1 MGLSLW
7 LDAGCLSVIMVGAE
21 AVLQGVQGEVDVSG
35 VEPVPSSAAIN
46 VFVTGQPGVGK
57 TSLVL
62 NAVKKLPKD
71 VVAGFYTLEA
81 RNPKTGEKIG
91 LDVETFTG
99 ERAPL
104 SRLRRG
110 CGPKVGKYYFALEA
124 FERTVLPLLT
134 PSKAIKLHVVD
145 EVGRMELQ
153 SDQFKESLMGL
164 LASPQVAVFG
174 SLPACRFGHDLPFV
188 EAIKRRPDTAILT
201 LTKSNR
207 DATALQVED
216 LLKDI
221 VGSTTSAA
229 AESSLDLQTGSTG
242 SSNSLR
248 KFISANILPSS
259 DAFGYHLESEEPAE
273 KRRKLT
279 PDQLLL

>member
-1 MGLSLW
+1 M
-7 LDAGCLSVIMVGAE
+7 
-21 AVLQGVQGEVDVSG
+21 
-35 VEPVPSSAAIN
+35 
-46 VFVTGQPGVGK
+46 GK

-71 VVAGFYTLEA
+71 AVAGFYTLDA
-81 RNPKTGEKIG
+81 LNPKSGEKIG
-91 LDVETFTG
+91 LDVETFAG

-110 CGPKVGKYYFALEA
+110 CGPKVGKYYFASEA
-124 FERTVLPLLT
+124 FEKTVLPLLT

-153 SDQFKESLMGL
+153 SDQFKKSLMAL

-207 DATALQVED
+207 DAAALQVED
-216 LLKDI
+216 LLKNI
-221 VGSTTSAA
+221 VGSAA
-229 AESSLDLQTGSTG
+229 SGVVASILDFQPASTG
-242 SSNSLR
+242 SSDSFRNFSNP
-248 KFISANILPSS
+248 IPSDIFS
-259 DAFGYHLESEEPAE
+259 SPDIQRHLDVEEPAE
-273 KRRKLT
+273 KRRKMM
-279 PDQLLL
+279 PDQSLL

>member
-1 MGLSLW
+1 MHLFVVP
-7 LDAGCLSVIMVGAE
+7 VIMVGT
-21 AVLQGVQGEVDVSG
+21 EVDADLTAI
-35 VEPVPSSAAIN
+35 EPPPSSSAIN

-71 VVAGFYTLEA
+71 AVAGFYTLEA

-91 LDVETFTG
+91 LDVETFSG

-124 FERTVLPLLT
+124 FEKTVLPLLT

-153 SDQFKESLMGL
+153 SDEFKESLMAL

-188 EAIKRRPDTAILT
+188 EAIKKRPDTAILT

-207 DATALQVED
+207 DAAALQVED
-216 LLKDI
+216 LLQNI
-221 VGSTTSAA
+221 VGSAASAGA
-229 AESSLDLQTGSTG
+229 AMELQVGSTD
-242 SSNSLR
+242 SSESLP
-248 KFISANILPSS
+248 KILTTDIFSS
-259 DAFGYHLESEEPAE
+259 TDHHLHHLLGEEEPAE
-273 KRRKLT
+273 KRRRT
-279 PDQLLL
+279 SSEFLL

>member
-1 MGLSLW
+1 
-7 LDAGCLSVIMVGAE
+7 MVATEVE
-21 AVLQGVQGEVDVSG
+21 ADVDQ
-35 VEPVPSSAAIN
+35 VPASSAIN

-62 NAVKKLPKD
+62 NAVKKLPQEA
-71 VVAGFYTLEA
+71 VAGFYTLEA

-91 LDVETFTG
+91 LDVETFGG

-124 FERTVLPLLT
+124 FEKTVLPLLT

-153 SDQFKESLMGL
+153 SDQFKESLMAL

-207 DATALQVED
+207 DAAALQVED
-216 LLKDI
+216 LLKNI
-221 VGSTTSAA
+221 VGSAASAA
-229 AESSLDLQTGSTG
+229 SILDLQAGSTG
-242 SSNSLR
+242 SSESLR
-248 KFISANILPSS
+248 KLSNCGTIPTDIFSSS
-259 DAFGYHLESEEPAE
+259 DAAPGYDVGGEEPAE
-273 KRRKLT
+273 KRRKLSSE
-279 PDQLLL
+279 LLL

>member
-1 MGLSLW
+1 
-7 LDAGCLSVIMVGAE
+7 MVGAE
-21 AVLQGVQGEVDVSG
+21 VDADAA
-35 VEPVPSSAAIN
+35 PSVDAQAPASSAIN

-62 NAVKKLPKD
+62 NAVKKLPQEA
-71 VVAGFYTLEA
+71 VAGFYTLEA

-91 LDVETFTG
+91 LDVETFGG
-99 ERAPL
+99 ESAPL

-124 FERTVLPLLT
+124 FEKTVLPLLT

-153 SDQFKESLMGL
+153 SDRFKEKLMAL

-207 DATALQVED
+207 DAAALQVED
-216 LLKDI
+216 LLKNI
-221 VGSTTSAA
+221 VGSAA
-229 AESSLDLQTGSTG
+229 TAASILDFQAGSTG
-242 SSNSLR
+242 SSESLL
-248 KFISANILPSS
+248 KMTTIPGGIFSSS
-259 DAFGYHLESEEPAE
+259 DAGLIQDVPGEEPAE
-273 KRRKLT
+273 KRRKLSSE
-279 PDQLLL
+279 LLL

>member
-1 MGLSLW
+1 
-7 LDAGCLSVIMVGAE
+7 MVGTGAE
-21 AVLQGVQGEVDVSG
+21 ADAGVAEM
-35 VEPVPSSAAIN
+35 VPASSAIN

-62 NAVKKLPKD
+62 NAVKKLPQEA
-71 VVAGFYTLEA
+71 VAGFYTLEA

-91 LDVETFTG
+91 LDVESFAG

-124 FERTVLPLLT
+124 FEKTVLPLLT

-153 SDQFKESLMGL
+153 SDQFKESLMAL

-207 DATALQVED
+207 DAAALQVEE
-216 LLKDI
+216 LLKNI
-221 VGSTTSAA
+221 VGTTGNAA
-229 AESSLDLQTGSTG
+229 SILDLQAGSTG
-242 SSNSLR
+242 SSDSLR
-248 KFISANILPSS
+248 KLSIPAADIFSSS
-259 DAFGYHLESEEPAE
+259 DAAAGHHDFGEEEPAE
-273 KRRKLT
+273 KRRKLSSE
-279 PDQLLL
+279 LLL